1 MRPLL
6 PVKEKALT
14 PRDAGDFF
22 RGLAELVESYPIES
36 VVVSVDILAG
46 QEKAEPKKPS
56 RKRTSNKT

>member
-6 PVKEKALT
+6 PLKDKALT
-14 PRDAGDFF
+14 PRDAADFF

-46 QEKAEPKKPS
+46 QEKAEPKKT
-56 RKRTSNKT
+56 RTRSTKTK